1 MLYNLPEDTIVAIST
16 PAGMG
21 AVSIV
26 RVSGK
31 EAVSIVKKVFSPSFP
46 GKIFGYEPRKAILG
60 HLKDGNELLDQVL
73 CIYFKKPFSFSGDE
87 MVEIN
92 CHGSLFIQQR
102 IVQLLIRHG
111 CRLAAPG
118 EFSMRAFLNG
128 KMDLSQAEAV
138 ADLILAGSEAS
149 HKMAMNQMRGGFSDE
164 LHALREQM
172 LEFIS
177 LLELELD
184 FSEEEVEFADR
195 KRLLNLL
202 NHVLQL
208 IQKLAAS
215 FSYGNAIKN
224 GISVAIVGK
233 PNVGKSTLLNALLNE
248 EKAIVSEIAGTT
260 RDAIEDTINLDGVLF
275 RFIDTAGLR
284 HTKDEIESKGIEITR
299 RKMNQAA
306 MVVLL
311 LDASDP
317 LKEISESILFVR
329 DFISKK
335 QDLKLIVVLNKS
347 DKIQNTNELEQQISL
362 YLKEGEQ
369 LVSISAKTK
378 ANLKT
383 FENVLLKTIGREKY
397 DLSDVIVTNVRHF
410 EALSHA
416 GEAVQRAL
424 AGLNRNISGEFVA
437 QDIREAIHQLGLI
450 TGEIGT
456 EEVLRNIFKNFCIGK

>member
-1 MLYNLPEDTIVAIST
+1 MLYNLPDDTIVAIST
-16 PAGMG
+16 PAGVG

-31 EAVSIVKKVFSPSFP
+31 DAVPIVRRIFFPSFSN
-46 GKIFGYEPRKAILG
+46 KLFGSEPRKAILG
-60 HLKDGNELLDQVL
+60 HLKDADRLLDQVL
-73 CIYFKKPFSFSGDE
+73 CIYFKKPFSFSGDD

-92 CHGSLFIQQR
+92 CHGSLFIQQS
-102 IVQLLIRHG
+102 IVQLLIKHG
-111 CRLAAPG
+111 CRLASPG
-118 EFSMRAFLNG
+118 EFSMRSFLNG

-138 ADLILAGSEAS
+138 ADLISAGSEAS
-149 HKMAMNQMRGGFSDE
+149 HKMAMNQMRGGFSAE
-164 LHALREQM
+164 LHVLREQM

-195 KRLLNLL
+195 RRLLDLL
-202 NHVLQL
+202 NQVLQL
-208 IQKLAAS
+208 IQKLSES

-224 GISVAIVGK
+224 GVSVAIVGK

-311 LDASDP
+311 LDASDT
-317 LKEISESILFVR
+317 LKDILESIMYVR
-329 DFISKK
+329 DYVSKK
-335 QDLKLIVVLNKS
+335 QDLKLIVVLNKV
-347 DKIQNTNELEQQISL
+347 DKIQKADELEQQIL
-362 YLKEGEQ
+362 PDLKEGEQ

-378 ANLKT
+378 TNIKT
-383 FENVLLKTIGREKY
+383 LESILLKTIGREQY
-397 DLSDVIVTNVRHF
+397 GSNDVVVTNARHY
-410 EALSHA
+410 EALSNA
-416 GEAVQRAL
+416 GEAVKRAL
-424 AGLNRNISGEFVA
+424 SGIKGNISGEFVA
-437 QDIREAIHQLGLI
+437 QDIREAIRQLGLI

-456 EEVLRNIFKNFCIGK
+456 EEVLGNIFKNFCIGK